1 MRYLLILLIFSTSF
15 LDKVVAQNQLV
26 FGFNGVNHPDTL
38 YMGSPIVFDFWIINN
53 GSSNLTDSIAINC
66 ETYDDLGIQI
76 SGMQLGSYINSSTT
90 LNIGDSL
97 FISINDTVTN
107 QSYVAGD
114 NLIVIWPALTWP
126 VNSDTSFTYLHVLDT
141 NMISSISNIE
151 SVEIDVLS
159 NPLTSDIRIMS
170 NNGSLISTLYIYDSM
185 GRLQFFKRN
194 INKRSFKLERKFYS
208 SGIYFLLASINNK
221 VIYRKIVMY

>member
-141 NMISSISNIE
+141 NMISNISII
-151 SVEIDVLS
+151 
-159 NPLTSDIRIMS
+159 T
-170 NNGSLISTLYIYDSM
+170 
-185 GRLQFFKRN
+185 
-194 INKRSFKLERKFYS
+194 
-208 SGIYFLLASINNK
+208 
-221 VIYRKIVMY
+221 